1 MSKLSAWY
9 EKNSDRLRLIFV
21 VISGIALAVSLIFSW
36 TGNADKIADF
46 DPAWLSIVLCG
57 LPIILGA
64 IVGLVKDHDITA
76 DVLVALALIGS
87 LILKEFFA
95 AGEVTFI
102 MQIGSILEDFT
113 SDRAKK
119 GISKLIK
126 LSPKKAN
133 LYVDGQVKIIEAG
146 QVKLGDIL
154 QVRAGESVPVD
165 GKIIEGSTSIDQSA
179 MTGESLPVEKVP
191 GDLVMSGTIN
201 QSGSILIEA
210 VKTAGDS
217 SLQRIIRLAESA
229 DAQKAKIV
237 RKANIWAAWLVVISL
252 TTAIV
257 AGSIIGFSNHD
268 FWLGFT
274 RAVTV
279 LVVFCPCAFVLATPT
294 AISAGIGNA
303 SKHGLLI
310 QSGEALERIAA
321 STIAVFDKTGTL
333 TKGQPE
339 VVKVQ
344 RLSDISEDEL
354 VKIAASGE
362 AHSNHPLAKAIL
374 DYNKNGLYKI
384 TNHKTLAGSGIE
396 FEIDGKKYKVGKIQK
411 DSADSPISDFTS
423 GQDTSSLVG
432 LYSQSKLL
440 GLIFIQDTIKENA
453 RKMVEDLKALGIRT
467 VMLTGDNENTARY
480 VASQLGLDDYCANCS
495 PEDKMNYIKKQEDM
509 GNKVAMFGDG
519 VNDSLALRTA
529 FAGIAMGAIGS
540 DAAIESADAVIVHD
554 NLDSVPYL
562 FKISRKTQGRIT
574 FNLCLSMLI
583 NFVAVTLAITGILN
597 AVWGALFHN
606 CGSVLVVI
614 SAFLLLLYK
623 DKQESA
629 RCIFCLKCRRN
640 EKSSGPCLYLSL

>member
-21 VISGIALAVSLIFSW
+21 IISGIALAVSLIFSW
-36 TGNADKIADF
+36 TGNADKIAAF
-46 DPAWLSIVLCG
+46 DPAWLAIVLCG

-76 DVLVALALIGS
+76 DLLVALALIGS

-95 AGEVTFI
+95 AGEVAFI

-133 LYVDGQVKIIEAG
+133 LLIDGQIKIIDADL
-146 QVKLGDIL
+146 VKLGDIL
-154 QVRAGESVPVD
+154 QVRAGVSVPVD

-210 VKTAGDS
+210 VKTAEDS

-344 RLSDISEDEL
+344 SLSDISEDEL

-362 AHSNHPLAKAIL
+362 ALSNHPLAKAIL
-374 DYNKNGLYKI
+374 DYNKNGLYEIK
-384 TNHKTLAGSGIE
+384 NHKTLAGSGIK
-396 FEIDGKKYKVGKIQK
+396 FEISGKKYTVGKVQNDDIAH
-411 DSADSPISDFTS
+411 SAISS
-423 GQDTSSLVG
+423 YMESSSLVG
-432 LYSQSKLL
+432 LYCESKLL
-440 GLIFIQDTIKENA
+440 GIIFIQDTIKENA
-453 RKMVEDLKALGIRT
+453 RKMVEDLKSLGIRT

-480 VASQLGLDDYCANCS
+480 VAAQLGLDDYCANCS
-495 PEDKMNYIKKQEDM
+495 PEDKMNYIKKQEDL

-529 FAGIAMGAIGS
+529 FAGIAMGGIGS

-597 AVWGALFHN
+597 TVWGALFHN

-614 SAFLLLLYK
+614 SAFLLLYK
-623 DKQESA
+623 
-629 RCIFCLKCRRN
+629 KC
-640 EKSSGPCLYLSL
+640 

>member
-1 MSKLSAWY
+1 MSNIVEWY
-9 EKNSDRLRLIFV
+9 EKQSDRLRLIFV
-21 VISGIALAVSLIFSW
+21 IISGVALATSLTFSW
-36 TGNADKIADF
+36 TGNADKIAGF
-46 DPAWLSIVLCG
+46 DPAWIAIVLCG
-57 LPIILGA
+57 VPIVLEA
-64 IVGLVKDHDITA
+64 IVGVVKDHGITA

-95 AGEVTFI
+95 AGEVAFI

-113 SDRAKK
+113 SERTKK

-126 LSPKKAN
+126 LNPKKAN
-133 LYVDGQVKIIEAG
+133 LFVDGQIKVIEAD

-154 QVRAGESVPVD
+154 QVRAGESIPVD

-179 MTGESLPVEKVP
+179 MTGESIPVEKNP

-201 QSGSILIEA
+201 QNGSILIEA

-217 SLQRIIRLAESA
+217 SLQRMIKLAEAA

-237 RKANIWAAWLVVISL
+237 RKANVWAAWLVVISL

-257 AGSIIGFSNHD
+257 AGTIIGNTHND

-310 QSGEALERIAA
+310 QSGEALERIA
-321 STIAVFDKTGTL
+321 SSNIAVFDKTGTL
-333 TKGQPE
+333 TKGKPA

-344 RLSDISEDEL
+344 TLSDISEDEL

-362 AHSNHPLAKAIL
+362 ALSNHPLAKAIM
-374 DYNKNGLYKI
+374 DYNKSGLYEIK
-384 TNHKTLAGSGIE
+384 NHKTLAGSGIE
-396 FEIDGKKYKVGKIQK
+396 FEISGKKYMVGKVQK
-411 DSADSPISDFTS
+411 NLVDAENAVVAGTKESA
-423 GQDTSSLVG
+423 SLVG
-432 LYSQSKLL
+432 LYCESKLL
-440 GLIFIQDTIKENA
+440 GVIFIQDTIKENA
-453 RKMVEDLKALGIRT
+453 RKMVETLKALNIRT

-480 VASQLGLDDYCANCS
+480 VASQLGLDDFKANCS
-495 PEDKMNYIKKQEDM
+495 PEDKMNYIKNQEAQA
-509 GNKVAMFGDG
+509 NKVAMFGDG
-519 VNDSLALRTA
+519 VNDSLALRSA
-529 FAGIAMGAIGS
+529 FAGIAMGGIGS
-540 DAAIESADAVIVHD
+540 DVAIESADAVIVHD
-554 NLDSVPYL
+554 NLDAVPYL

-574 FNLCLSMLI
+574 FNLCLSMVI
-583 NFVAVTLAITGILN
+583 NFAAVALAISGILN

-614 SAFLLLLYK
+614 SAFLLLFYK
-623 DKQESA
+623 GRD
-629 RCIFCLKCRRN
+629 
-640 EKSSGPCLYLSL
+640 